1 MKMPP
6 INSSDYVAKNLWPWY
21 RASYSNNRTL
31 LISCKWDV
39 PLRDYSHHRWVLA
52 LASNCCQVPPNKH
65 HPFLWCLRN
74 KKKATSTNIS
84 DSWKIWWLAR
94 AKNAAQNK
102 RNYPMVG
109 AKTSLEVLPNLL
121 LFHVWQTARL
131 GNSEKKTL
139 PIFLVTFSW

>member
-6 INSSDYVAKNLWPWY
+6 INSSDYIAKNLWPWY

-74 KKKATSTNIS
+74 KKK
-84 DSWKIWWLAR
+84 
-94 AKNAAQNK
+94 QHQQ
-102 RNYPMVG
+102 
-109 AKTSLEVLPNLL
+109 TSLIPGKSGDLPEQKMQRKTNVTTQWWVPKRHSR
-121 LFHVWQTARL
+121 FCRTSFSFMSGKRPASAIQK
-131 GNSEKKTL
+131 KKTL